1 MYVPKRHGDTGGFT
15 RFNRDDAPAKNRFSK
30 GKPYVEL
37 PVRVKQQYGVQN
49 KGDDGR
55 NIDANQDKA
64 SEIYEHL
71 RQFDADHLLGA
82 DFEFG
87 HDEPK
92 FKKREIKFGAD
103 DNSNGKNVGSYG
115 RRESNPRFGSD
126 ENDRR
131 ESFKKSSK
139 FGGDRRE
146 SFSRNEGGREN
157 DRNVSFKKSSRFG
170 GDGRDSVSRYEGR
183 GENDRNGSF
192 KKFSKFG
199 GDRREPF
206 SRNEGENDR
215 RESFKK
221 SSKFGG
227 DRRESF
233 NRNDRDEGDRRDS
246 KFGGDR
252 KDSFN
257 RSEGERTSFKK
268 KFGDERREFSNRAGG
283 DENDSGESF
292 RKSPKFGG
300 GSRESSSRFTGDS
313 ERREKQTLTE
323 GGKPVHPRGE
333 FVKLKSEFTEDKRRA
348 VQDEFNVKRQP
359 FIKPSFKEKVERKD
373 FTKPRPEFVENRGHV
388 DNSKRFGHNDPS
400 SQEKP
405 HRPRPDLPFDGQVK
419 KSEMNPFNDYLY
431 GTEVVLAALKA
442 SKRTK
447 IGPLYLLEGK
457 SPGILSTSQEGG
469 DEDAAAKKQQK
480 DVSLDAIMKLARNA
494 NVHIKRVSKH
504 DLNVLSDN
512 RPHNGVVLQA
522 GSMSDTIAD
531 LGDNPPVIEEAPVG
545 QTPPIWIAVDQ
556 VMDPQNLGAILR
568 NAFYFGV
575 SGVIL
580 CKKNCSP
587 VSSVV
592 CKVSAGASEFLNLRY
607 CSSMPRLLRNCVAS
621 GNFNVIG
628 LSLKHQAV
636 DCSKV
641 QLKRPTIVVVGNEGF
656 GMRAMVEE
664 QCSQLVKIRSFADR
678 SLGHNVDSLNAASSL
693 GIMLHQLKQ

>member
-146 SFSRNEGGREN
+146 SFNRNERDEGDRRE
-157 DRNVSFKKSSRFG
+157 
-170 GDGRDSVSRYEGR
+170 
-183 GENDRNGSF
+183 
-192 KKFSKFG
+192 SKFG
-199 GDRREPF
+199 GDRR
-206 SRNEGENDR
+206 D
-215 RESFKK
+215 
-221 SSKFGG
+221 SS
-227 DRRESF
+227 
-233 NRNDRDEGDRRDS
+233 
-246 KFGGDR
+246 
-252 KDSFN
+252 N